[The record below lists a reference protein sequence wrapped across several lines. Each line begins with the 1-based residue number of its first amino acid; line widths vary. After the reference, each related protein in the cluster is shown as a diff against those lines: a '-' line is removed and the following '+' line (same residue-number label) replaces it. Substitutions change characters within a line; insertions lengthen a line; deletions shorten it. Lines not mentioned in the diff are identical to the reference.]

1 MNAAD
6 RDAARWSQTA
16 LATAMVMACSE
27 GMAAV
32 AADGTV
38 LLANPGAE
46 LLVGPLMLGRPIWR
60 VPGLAPLE
68 AALQA
73 LATGGG
79 SWVEPPVLSM
89 GLARDR
95 RVEVTVARLRPGDPR
110 GGFLLSL
117 REDPRARNALQD
129 AFTGLLN
136 RRALLAQMEMLAER
150 GGGVVASLDI
160 DALKLV
166 NDQYGHPVGD
176 EVITHVAGALTT
188 VVPKPGVAARV
199 GGDEFVILL
208 PGVTMADAEPVL
220 ERIRTAV
227 RAPLTIR
234 PTWNEPRPPAGQLRV
249 SVSAGVAELTGGRFP
264 DQALMRADRAL
275 HMAKSR
281 GGDTHIVDGPDVQD
295 WAKDRTSL
303 MSWVHDL
310 RGENDRL
317 RTETRTDALTGLP
330 NPRALADAETLLAD
344 AQYPVAVLFLDLDK
358 FGDYN
363 HLYGDTAGDT
373 CLQAVATTLACGLRG
388 QDQVF
393 RKGGEEF
400 VALLPGVDTPTA
412 LATGERLR
420 AAVQALGIEHSG
432 NQHGVVTVTVGVAAT
447 DPTTRPAEAREQ
459 AATAVYG
466 AKRRHER
473 NRVHPTDT

>member
-1 MNAAD
+1 MGGGD
-6 RDAARWSQTA
+6 GQGRRWSESG

-32 AADGTV
+32 AVDGTV

-46 LLVGPLMLGRPIWR
+46 LLVGPLLLGRPIWR

-68 AALQA
+68 ATLAA

-79 SWVEPPVLSM
+79 SQVEPPVLSM
-89 GLARDR
+89 ELPRDR
-95 RVEVTVARLRPGDPR
+95 VVQVTVARLRPGDPA
-110 GGFLLSL
+110 GGFLLTL

-136 RRALLAQMEMLAER
+136 RRALLAQMEVLADR
-150 GGGVVASLDI
+150 GGGVVASIDI
-160 DALKLV
+160 DGLKLV

-176 EVITHVAGALTT
+176 EVITHVAGVLTT
-188 VVPKPGVAARV
+188 AVPKPGVAARV

-208 PGVTMADAEPVL
+208 PGVTLTEAEAVL

-227 RAPLTIR
+227 RQPLPVP
-234 PTWNEPRPPAGQLRV
+234 PTWDQQSPPTGDLQV

-275 HMAKSR
+275 HLAKAR
-281 GGDTHIVDGPDVQD
+281 GGDTHVLDGPEVQD

-330 NPRALADAETLLAD
+330 NPRALADAETLLAG
-344 AQYPVAVLFLDLDK
+344 AQYPVAVLFLDLDE

-363 HLYGDTAGDT
+363 HRYGDTAGDT
-373 CLQAVATTLACGLRG
+373 CLHAVASTLGGALRG

-400 VALLPGVDTPTA
+400 VALLPGVDPPTA

-420 AAVQALGIEHSG
+420 AAVQALAIEHTG
-432 NQHGVVTVTVGVAAT
+432 NHPGVLTVTVAVAAT
-447 DPTTRPAEAREQ
+447 DPTTPPAEARER
-459 AATAVYG
+459 AAAAVYR
-466 AKRRHER
+466 AKLRGER
-473 NRVHPTDT
+473 NRVHPTDP

>member
-1 MNAAD
+1 
-6 RDAARWSQTA
+6 
-16 LATAMVMACSE
+16 MVMACSE

-32 AADGTV
+32 DADGTV

-46 LLVGPLMLGRPIWR
+46 LLVGPLLLGRPIWK
-60 VPGLAPLE
+60 VPGLAPME

-79 SWVEPPVLSM
+79 SGVEPPVLSV
-89 GLARDR
+89 GVARDR

-176 EVITHVAGALTT
+176 EVITHVAGVLTT

-208 PGVTMADAEPVL
+208 PGATLAEAEPVL
-220 ERIRTAV
+220 ERIRTTV
-227 RAPLTIR
+227 RAPLPVR
-234 PTWNEPRPPAGQLRV
+234 PTWNQPRPPDGQLRV
-249 SVSAGVAELTGGRFP
+249 SVSAGAAELTGGRFP
-264 DQALMRADRAL
+264 DQALTRADRAL

-281 GGDTHIVDGPDVQD
+281 GGDTHVLDGPDVQD

-303 MSWVHDL
+303 MTWVHDL

-344 AQYPVAVLFLDLDK
+344 AQYPVAVLFLDLDE

-363 HLYGDTAGDT
+363 HLYGDTAGDI
-373 CLQAVATTLACGLRG
+373 CLKAVAHTLAGGLRG

-400 VALLPGVDTPTA
+400 VALLPGADTRTA

-420 AAVQALGIEHSG
+420 AAVQALAIEHTG
-432 NQHGVVTVTVGVAAT
+432 NQPGVVTVTVAVAAT
-447 DPTTRPAEAREQ
+447 DPTTPPAEARDQ
-459 AATAVYG
+459 AATAVYR

>member
-1 MNAAD
+1 
-6 RDAARWSQTA
+6 
-16 LATAMVMACSE
+16 MVMASSE

-38 LLANPGAE
+38 LLANPAAE
-46 LLVGPLMLGRPIWR
+46 LLVGPLLMGRPIGR

-68 AALQA
+68 ATLQA

-79 SWVEPPVLSM
+79 SWVEPPALRVE
-89 GLARDR
+89 LARDR
-95 RVEVTVARLRPGDPR
+95 VVEVTVARLRPGDPA

-117 REDPRARNALQD
+117 REDPRARTALQD

-160 DALKLV
+160 DGLKLV
-166 NDQYGHPVGD
+166 NDQHGHPAGD
-176 EVITHVAGALTT
+176 EVITHVAGVLTT
-188 VVPKPGVAARV
+188 MVHKPGVAARV

-208 PGVTMADAEPVL
+208 PGMTLADAEPVL
-220 ERIRTAV
+220 QRIRAAV
-227 RAPLTIR
+227 RQPLPIR
-234 PTWNEPRPPAGQLRV
+234 PTWSEQRPPAGQLQV
-249 SVSAGVAELTGGRFP
+249 SVSAGVAALTGGRFP
-264 DQALMRADRAL
+264 DHALMRADRAL
-275 HMAKSR
+275 HMAKAR
-281 GGDTHIVDGPDVQD
+281 GGDTHILDGPDVQD

-303 MSWVHDL
+303 MTWVHDL
-310 RGENDRL
+310 RDENGRL

-330 NPRALADAETLLAD
+330 NPRALAEAEALLAD
-344 AQYPVAVLFLDLDK
+344 AQYPVAVLFLDLDE

-363 HLYGDTAGDT
+363 HRYGDTAGDT
-373 CLQAVATTLACGLRG
+373 CLKAVASTLAGGLRG

-400 VALLPGVDTPTA
+400 VALLPGVDTRTA

-420 AAVQALGIEHSG
+420 AAVQALAIEHTG
-432 NQHGVVTVTVGVAAT
+432 NIPGVITVTVAVAAT
-447 DPTTRPAEAREQ
+447 NEATSPADARER
-459 AATAVYG
+459 AAAAVYS
-466 AKRRHER
+466 AKLRHER
-473 NRVHPTDT
+473 NQVHPTDP